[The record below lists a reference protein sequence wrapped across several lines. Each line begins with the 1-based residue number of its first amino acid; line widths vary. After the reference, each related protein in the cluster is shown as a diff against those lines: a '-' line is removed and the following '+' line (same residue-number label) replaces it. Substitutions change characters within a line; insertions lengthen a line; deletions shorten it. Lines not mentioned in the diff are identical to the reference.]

1 MNNYKWIIRHTDSKK
16 FAVVQ
21 NISTDW
27 IIVPSFKILIM
38 SYSKVTSMTQLDIVS
53 YILTYTYK

>member
-1 MNNYKWIIRHTDSKK
+1 MDSKK
-16 FAVVQ
+16 FAMVQ

-27 IIVPSFKILIM
+27 IIIPSLKILIM

-53 YILTYTYK
+53 YILIYTYE